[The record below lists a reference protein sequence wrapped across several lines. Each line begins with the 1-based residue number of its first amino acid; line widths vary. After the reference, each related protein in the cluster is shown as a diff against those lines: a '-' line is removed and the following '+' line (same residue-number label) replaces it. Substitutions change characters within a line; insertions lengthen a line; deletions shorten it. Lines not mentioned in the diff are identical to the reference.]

1 MNKEPKDIDLEN
13 VTGGNTIKP
22 KESEM
27 WYSFNP
33 AFAYNLEDAWSDK

>member
-1 MNKEPKDIDLEN
+1 MMEDKKVLNEKELEN
-13 VTGGNTIKP
+13 VSGGYTIKP

-33 AFAYNLEDAWSDK
+33 AFVYDQNDK